1 MLSKN
6 SVVMNYL
13 VATDFN
19 PLIEKENQ
27 DKVP

>member
-19 PLIEKENQ
+19 PLIGNENQ
-27 DKVP
+27 HKVP